1 MTEAV
6 RVDAGAPGS
15 WDAAAV
21 DRGARV
27 LAEGEILAHP
37 TGTVYGL
44 GAGPAR
50 LDEEIR
56 RLKGR
61 GGETPLLRLGPDVET
76 VLRSHPRLEWGERAG
91 RLAEAFWP
99 GPLTLVLPDGTPS
112 GLGVRVE
119 GHPLTRRVLD
129 AHGRTMSS
137 TSLNR
142 TGRPPART
150 PGEVEKALSEMPAA
164 GVAVT
169 WLHAGE
175 LPGGPPSTV
184 ISLRDAGPRLL
195 RAGAVDP
202 DAIERCLGEEM
213 SRG

>member
-1 MTEAV
+1 MTEAAK
-6 RVDAGAPGS
+6 VDAGAPGS
-15 WDAAAV
+15 WDASAV
-21 DRGARV
+21 DRGEEV
-27 LAEGEILAHP
+27 LAGGEILGHP

-44 GAGPAR
+44 GAGPVR

-61 GGETPLLRLGPDVET
+61 DRETPLLRLGPDVET
-76 VLRSHPRLEWGERAG
+76 ILRSHPRLEWGERAG

-99 GPLTLVLPDGTPS
+99 GALTLVLPDGTPS

-119 GHPLTRRVLD
+119 GHPLTRRVLE
-129 AHGRTMSS
+129 AHGGTMSS

-150 PGEVEKALSEMPAA
+150 PREVEEALAEMPASA
-164 GVAVT
+164 VAVT
-169 WLHAGE
+169 WLDAGD
-175 LPGGPPSTV
+175 LPGAPPSTV
-184 ISLRDAGPRLL
+184 VSLRDAGPRLL
-195 RAGAVDP
+195 RAGAVAP
-202 DAIERCLGEEM
+202 DGIERCLGEEM